1 MFSHLDPR
9 TILYY
14 IVVSQIIL
22 LLDAS
27 VLLEASTVLLFTLPF
42 WFNHQWR
49 LAGGIV
55 VLYFLQLTASL
66 FWLPHVN
73 NAVLLYPL
81 SMLTTGFR
89 ELVPGILVGLIAF
102 KFTTLAAWISL
113 FKKWHL
119 PKFFTVSFAVFFRFF
134 PTIRADYRQIR
145 DALAF
150 RGIERGFLGFVKH
163 PGQTFE
169 LILIP
174 LLMNASQVASD
185 LTISVLTKGLGLT
198 GRQTSMVVLRLTK
211 ADAFYLAVGSV
222 PILLALGGF

>member
-102 KFTTLAAWISL
+102 KFTTLDR
-113 FKKWHL
+113 K
-119 PKFFTVSFAVFFRFF
+119 
-134 PTIRADYRQIR
+134 
-145 DALAF
+145 
-150 RGIERGFLGFVKH
+150 
-163 PGQTFE
+163 
-169 LILIP
+169 
-174 LLMNASQVASD
+174 
-185 LTISVLTKGLGLT
+185 SV
-198 GRQTSMVVLRLTK
+198 V
-211 ADAFYLAVGSV
+211 
-222 PILLALGGF
+222 